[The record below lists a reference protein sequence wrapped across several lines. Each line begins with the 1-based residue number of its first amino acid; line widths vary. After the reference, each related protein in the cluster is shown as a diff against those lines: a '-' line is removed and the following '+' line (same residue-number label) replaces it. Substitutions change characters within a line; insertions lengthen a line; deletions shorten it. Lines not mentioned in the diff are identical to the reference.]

1 MQEVEGD
8 TFVSEGEKEDTYKLY
23 SAEEYLEK
31 INRVN
36 AGFSVCNKLF
46 HRELFSTIKFPYAKL
61 HEDVAVIYKLI
72 AMSKKIVE
80 VEYKLYF
87 YYKNPKSITKSI
99 IKKERLDDIE
109 FRMNM
114 YSFCKKKKWNVAA
127 RAQADYILNMIRM
140 YQKID
145 KENVDNYKEFIK
157 RLKNIKYEFAMR
169 IVKKE
174 YTCVKE
180 KLMIYINLLLNN

>member
-1 MQEVEGD
+1 M
-8 TFVSEGEKEDTYKLY
+8 
-23 SAEEYLEK
+23 
-31 INRVN
+31 
-36 AGFSVCNKLF
+36 
-46 HRELFSTIKFPYAKL
+46 
-61 HEDVAVIYKLI
+61 
-72 AMSKKIVE
+72 
-80 VEYKLYF
+80 
-87 YYKNPKSITKSI
+87 
-99 IKKERLDDIE
+99 
-109 FRMNM
+109 
-114 YSFCKKKKWNVAA
+114 AA